1 MAVII
6 RCDIID
12 MICTSAAGHPGGS
25 LSAADVVTALYFRVM
40 RIDPKNPDWPDRDR
54 FILSKGHACPVWYAA
69 LAERGYFDK
78 SNLKTLRRMGS
89 ILQGHPDMRKTPGID
104 MTAGSLGHG
113 LSAGLGMA
121 LSGKLLQKDYH
132 VFVIIG
138 DGESQ
143 EGSIWEASM
152 AAPNFKL
159 DNLTAILDYN
169 HLQNDY
175 CVDDL
180 MPIEPLADKWRAFG
194 WSVQEINGHDYAE
207 IMQALTTIPFEVGKP
222 NCVIAYTHKGEGV
235 SFIKDRAGW
244 HHRVPTEE
252 ELVLSFI
259 QDAVQDTLGNSYAL
273 STELATADAV
283 VLYFTMWCP
292 ICDSHASHMR
302 SAIIPDF
309 PQVRFLLVDYVTGSI
324 TASRS
329 AQLSNGYAS
338 STVLVDTDLSLFN
351 LYQASMGT
359 TVVIDSTGIVRMNED
374 YKDGVKLRAVL
385 EALP

>member
-1 MAVII
+1 MSQKPMSVKELEKMAVII

-12 MICTSAAGHPGGS
+12 MICTAAAGHPGGS
-25 LSAADVVTALYFRVM
+25 LSAADVVTALYFRIM
-40 RIDPKNPDWPDRDR
+40 RLDPQNPDWPDRDR

-78 SNLKTLRRMGS
+78 SHLKTLRQMGS

-121 LSGKLLQKDYH
+121 LSGKLQKKDYH

-175 CVDDL
+175 SVDDI
-180 MPIEPLADKWRAFG
+180 MPIHPAVDKWQAFG
-194 WSVQEINGHDYAE
+194 WHVLDIDGHNMGQVVAALEEAKSHKGKPTMIVANTVKGKGVSYMENVCEWHGRAPCREEAD
-207 IMQALTTIPFEVGKP
+207 QAL
-222 NCVIAYTHKGEGV
+222 
-235 SFIKDRAGW
+235 
-244 HHRVPTEE
+244 E
-252 ELVLSFI
+252 EL
-259 QDAVQDTLGNSYAL
+259 
-273 STELATADAV
+273 
-283 VLYFTMWCP
+283 
-292 ICDSHASHMR
+292 R
-302 SAIIPDF
+302 
-309 PQVRFLLVDYVTGSI
+309 R
-324 TASRS
+324 
-329 AQLSNGYAS
+329 
-338 STVLVDTDLSLFN
+338 
-351 LYQASMGT
+351 
-359 TVVIDSTGIVRMNED
+359 
-374 YKDGVKLRAVL
+374 
-385 EALP
+385 

>member
-1 MAVII
+1 MSQKPMSVKELEKMAVII

-12 MICTSAAGHPGGS
+12 MICTAAAGHPGGS
-25 LSAADVVTALYFRVM
+25 LSAADVVTALYFRIM
-40 RIDPKNPDWPDRDR
+40 RLDPQNPDWPDRDR

-78 SNLKTLRRMGS
+78 SHLKTLRQMGS

-121 LSGKLLQKDYH
+121 LSGKLQQKDYH

-175 CVDDL
+175 SVEDI
-180 MPIEPLADKWRAFG
+180 MPIHPAVDKWLAFG
-194 WSVQEINGHDYAE
+194 WHVLDIDGHDMAQVVAALEEAKSHKGKPTMIVANTVKGKGVSYMENVCEWHGRAPCQE
-207 IMQALTTIPFEVGKP
+207 EADQAL
-222 NCVIAYTHKGEGV
+222 
-235 SFIKDRAGW
+235 
-244 HHRVPTEE
+244 E
-252 ELVLSFI
+252 EL
-259 QDAVQDTLGNSYAL
+259 
-273 STELATADAV
+273 
-283 VLYFTMWCP
+283 
-292 ICDSHASHMR
+292 R
-302 SAIIPDF
+302 
-309 PQVRFLLVDYVTGSI
+309 R
-324 TASRS
+324 
-329 AQLSNGYAS
+329 
-338 STVLVDTDLSLFN
+338 
-351 LYQASMGT
+351 
-359 TVVIDSTGIVRMNED
+359 
-374 YKDGVKLRAVL
+374 
-385 EALP
+385 

>member
-1 MAVII
+1 MPQKPMSVKELEQMAVII

-12 MICTSAAGHPGGS
+12 MICTAAAGHPGGS

-40 RIDPKNPDWPDRDR
+40 RIDPQNPDWPDRDR

-78 SNLKTLRRMGS
+78 SHLKTLRRMGS

-121 LSGKLLQKDYH
+121 LSGKLQQKDYH

-175 CVDDL
+175 SVDDI
-180 MPIEPLADKWRAFG
+180 MPIHPAVDKWQAFG
-194 WSVQEINGHDYAE
+194 WHVIDIDGHDMAQVVAALEEAKSHKGKPTMIVANTVKGKGVSYMENVCEWHGRAPCQE
-207 IMQALTTIPFEVGKP
+207 EADQAL
-222 NCVIAYTHKGEGV
+222 
-235 SFIKDRAGW
+235 
-244 HHRVPTEE
+244 E
-252 ELVLSFI
+252 EL
-259 QDAVQDTLGNSYAL
+259 
-273 STELATADAV
+273 
-283 VLYFTMWCP
+283 
-292 ICDSHASHMR
+292 R
-302 SAIIPDF
+302 
-309 PQVRFLLVDYVTGSI
+309 R
-324 TASRS
+324 
-329 AQLSNGYAS
+329 
-338 STVLVDTDLSLFN
+338 
-351 LYQASMGT
+351 
-359 TVVIDSTGIVRMNED
+359 
-374 YKDGVKLRAVL
+374 
-385 EALP
+385 

>member
-1 MAVII
+1 MSQKPMSVEELEKMAVII

-12 MICTSAAGHPGGS
+12 MICTAAAGHPGGS
-25 LSAADVVTALYFRVM
+25 LSAADVVTALYFRIM
-40 RIDPKNPDWPDRDR
+40 RIDPKNPGWPDRDR

-78 SNLKTLRRMGS
+78 SHLKTLRQMGS

-121 LSGKLLQKDYH
+121 LSGKLQQKDYH

-175 CVDDL
+175 SVDDI
-180 MPIEPLADKWRAFG
+180 MPIHPAVDKWQAFG
-194 WSVQEINGHDYAE
+194 WHVLDIDGHDMAQVVAALEEAKSHKGKPTMIVANTVKGKGVSYMENVCEWHGRAPCQE
-207 IMQALTTIPFEVGKP
+207 EADQAL
-222 NCVIAYTHKGEGV
+222 
-235 SFIKDRAGW
+235 
-244 HHRVPTEE
+244 E
-252 ELVLSFI
+252 EL
-259 QDAVQDTLGNSYAL
+259 
-273 STELATADAV
+273 
-283 VLYFTMWCP
+283 
-292 ICDSHASHMR
+292 R
-302 SAIIPDF
+302 
-309 PQVRFLLVDYVTGSI
+309 R
-324 TASRS
+324 
-329 AQLSNGYAS
+329 
-338 STVLVDTDLSLFN
+338 
-351 LYQASMGT
+351 
-359 TVVIDSTGIVRMNED
+359 
-374 YKDGVKLRAVL
+374 
-385 EALP
+385 